1 MERRH
6 FDASWKRTVYCGSV
20 GSEEVNR
27 SIVLNGWLRR
37 RRDLG
42 GILFLELW
50 DHTGVLQVVINPENF
65 NEELQEEAKGLR
77 SEFVLAVK
85 GTLRVRPEGTENPSM
100 PTGSWELLGEDFL
113 VLSPSAPL
121 PFELH
126 EADRVDE
133 NLRLRHRY
141 LDLRR
146 DRMQRNLRIRHQVA
160 RYTRNFFSDRTF
172 LEVETPFLTRS
183 TPEGARD
190 YLVPSRVSPGH
201 FFALPQSPQ
210 IFKQIL
216 MISGCDRYFQITKC
230 FRDEDLRADRQPEFT
245 QVDVEMSFTEE
256 EEIFSLLEAY
266 VPGLFREVLGEEISV
281 PFPRMSWK
289 EAMNRYGS
297 DKPDLRI
304 PLEIVD
310 LREVFQNSS
319 MEAFA
324 ALLARGGAVRGLS
337 LPRGGSLSR
346 KQVSLLEER
355 AKELGAKGLGAFQ
368 IKEGS
373 LKGPLCKF
381 LNASEQERLC
391 SLGNIGEGDA
401 LFVVADDDWKK
412 ACTVLGQL
420 RLELARE
427 HDLLE
432 EGWRFLWV
440 VDFPLLDWDDE
451 ENRWVAVHHPFT
463 APKEEDMHLLS
474 ENPGEVRSRAYDLV
488 LNGNEVGGGSIRIHN
503 PAVQSRVFEA
513 LAFSREDAE
522 ERFGFLLKALGSG
535 TPPHG
540 GIALGFDRLVMLL
553 CGAKSIREV
562 MAFPKTQKAQCLMSG
577 APGVV
582 EPLQL
587 EELHVQ
593 TVSPRIS
600 EEDKA

>member
-20 GSEEVNR
+20 GSGEENR
-27 SIVLNGWLRR
+27 NIVLNGWLRR

-50 DHTGVLQVVINPENF
+50 DHTGTLQVVINPENF
-65 NEELQEEAKGLR
+65 SEELQEEARGLR

-85 GTLRVRPEGTENPSM
+85 GTLRVRPEGTENSSM
-100 PTGSWELLGEDFL
+100 PTGRWELLAEDFL

-146 DRMQRNLRIRHQVA
+146 DKMQRNLRVRHDVA
-160 RYTRNFFSDRTF
+160 RYTRDFFADRAF

-190 YLVPSRVSPGH
+190 YLVPSRVNPGH

-245 QVDVEMSFTEE
+245 QVDVELSFAVEE
-256 EEIFSLLEAY
+256 DIFLLLEEY
-266 VPGLFREVLGEEISV
+266 IRGLFARVLGEEITP
-281 PFPRMSWK
+281 PFLHMSWK
-289 EAMNRYGS
+289 EAMSRYGS

-304 PLEIVD
+304 PMEIVD
-310 LREVFQNSS
+310 LREVFENSS

-324 ALLARGGAVRGLS
+324 ALLARGGAVRGLA
-337 LPRGGSLSR
+337 LPRGGALSR

-368 IKEGS
+368 VKEGI

-381 LNASEQERLC
+381 LDSSASEKLQE
-391 SLGNIGEGDA
+391 LGNLRDGDA
-401 LFVVADDDWKK
+401 LFVVADEDWKK

-427 HDLLE
+427 HDLVE
-432 EGWRFLWV
+432 EAWRFLWV
-440 VDFPLLDWDDE
+440 VDFPLLDWDEE

-463 APKEEDMHLLS
+463 APKEEDMDLL
-474 ENPGEVRSRAYDLV
+474 EKAPGEVRSRAYDLV
-488 LNGNEVGGGSIRIHN
+488 LNGNEVGGGSIRIHD
-503 PAVQSRVFEA
+503 PRVQGKVFEA
-513 LAFSREDAE
+513 LAFTPEAAE

-577 APGVV
+577 APGTV
-582 EPLQL
+582 ESQQL
-587 EELHVQ
+587 EELFIK
-593 TVSPRIS
+593 TVSSDNP
-600 EEDKA
+600 EKA

>member
-1 MERRH
+1 
-6 FDASWKRTVYCGSV
+6 
-20 GSEEVNR
+20 
-27 SIVLNGWLRR
+27 
-37 RRDLG
+37 
-42 GILFLELW
+42 
-50 DHTGVLQVVINPENF
+50 
-65 NEELQEEAKGLR
+65 
-77 SEFVLAVK
+77 
-85 GTLRVRPEGTENPSM
+85 M
-100 PTGSWELLGEDFL
+100 PTGRWELSAKDFL
-113 VLSPSAPL
+113 VLSPSTPL

-146 DRMQRNLRIRHQVA
+146 DKMQRNLRVRHQVG
-160 RYTRNFFSDRTF
+160 RYTRSFFSDRGF

-190 YLVPSRVSPGH
+190 YLVPSRVNPGH

-216 MISGCDRYFQITKC
+216 MVSGCDRYFQITKC

-245 QVDVEMSFTEE
+245 QVDVELSFTEE
-256 EEIFSLLEAY
+256 REIYDLLEGY
-266 VPGLFREVLGEEISV
+266 IPGLFQEVLGESIATPFLRIS
-281 PFPRMSWK
+281 WQ
-289 EAMNRYGS
+289 EAMSRYGS

-304 PLEIVD
+304 PLEMVD
-310 LREVFQNSS
+310 LREVFESSS

-324 ALLARGGAVRGLS
+324 SLLARGGAVRGLP
-337 LPRGGSLSR
+337 LPKGGALSR
-346 KQVSLLEER
+346 KQLSLVEER
-355 AKELGAKGLGAFQ
+355 AKELGAKGLGVFQ
-368 IKEGS
+368 IKEGA

-381 LNASEQERLC
+381 LNHAEQEKLR
-391 SLGNIGEGDA
+391 SLGGIGDGDA
-401 LFVVADDDWKK
+401 LFLVADEDWKK

-420 RLELARE
+420 RLELGRE
-427 HDLLE
+427 HGLVE

-463 APKEEDMHLLS
+463 APKEEDLHLLS
-474 ENPGEVRSRAYDLV
+474 ENPGKVRSRAYDLV
-488 LNGNEVGGGSIRIHN
+488 LNGNEVGGGSIRIHD
-503 PAVQSRVFEA
+503 PRMQSRVFEA
-513 LAFSREDAE
+513 LAFSPEDAQ

-577 APGVV
+577 APGDV
-582 EPLQL
+582 EPRQL
-587 EELHVQ
+587 EELYIAV
-593 TVSPRIS
+593 VPPGNSG
-600 EEDKA
+600 EEKE

>member
-6 FDASWKRTVYCGSV
+6 FDATWKRRVYCGAVS
-20 GSEEVNR
+20 SREENQE
-27 SIVLNGWLRR
+27 IVLNGWLRR

-50 DHTGVLQVVINPENF
+50 DHTGILQVVINPEDF
-65 NEELQEEAKGLR
+65 SEELQEEARGLR

-85 GTLRVRPEGTENPSM
+85 GVLRVRPEGTENPAM
-100 PTGSWELLGEDFL
+100 PTGRWELLAKDFL

-146 DRMQRNLRIRHQVA
+146 DKMQRNLRLRHQVG
-160 RYTRNFFSDRTF
+160 RYTRNFFSDRGF

-190 YLVPSRVSPGH
+190 YLVPSRVNPGH

-245 QVDVEMSFTEE
+245 QVDVELSFTEE
-256 EEIFSLLEAY
+256 TEIFDLLEGY
-266 VPGLFREVLGEEISV
+266 IPGLFQEVLGETIAT
-281 PFPRMSWK
+281 PFLRISWK
-289 EAMNRYGS
+289 EAMSRYGS

-310 LREVFQNSS
+310 LREVFEGSS

-324 ALLARGGAVRGLS
+324 SLLARGGAVRGL
-337 LPRGGSLSR
+337 PFPQGGSLSR
-346 KQVSLLEER
+346 KQLSLVEER

-368 IKEGS
+368 IKEGT

-381 LNASEQERLC
+381 LNPGEQEKLC
-391 SLGNIGEGDA
+391 SLGGIGDGDA
-401 LFVVADDDWKK
+401 LFVVADEDWKK

-420 RLELARE
+420 RLELGRE
-427 HDLLE
+427 HGLVE

-463 APKEEDMHLLS
+463 APKEEDLHLLS

-488 LNGNEVGGGSIRIHN
+488 LNGNEVGGGSIRIHD
-503 PAVQSRVFEA
+503 PRMQSRVFEA
-513 LAFSREDAE
+513 LAFSPEDAQ

-577 APGVV
+577 APGDV
-582 EPLQL
+582 EPRQLQDL
-587 EELHVQ
+587 CIAVVPSGNSGEEQ
-593 TVSPRIS
+593 
-600 EEDKA
+600 

>member
-6 FDASWKRTVYCGSV
+6 FDATWKRTVYCGAVS
-20 GSEEVNR
+20 SREENQE
-27 SIVLNGWLRR
+27 IVLNGWLRR

-50 DHTGVLQVVINPENF
+50 DHTGILQVVINPEHF
-65 NEELQEEAKGLR
+65 NEELQEEARGLR

-85 GTLRVRPEGTENPSM
+85 GTLRVRPEGTENPGM
-100 PTGSWELLGEDFL
+100 PTGRWELSAKDFL
-113 VLSPSAPL
+113 VLSPSTPL

-146 DRMQRNLRIRHQVA
+146 DKMQRNLRIRHQVA
-160 RYTRNFFSDRTF
+160 RYTRSFFADRGF

-190 YLVPSRVSPGH
+190 YLVPSRVNPGH

-245 QVDVEMSFTEE
+245 QVDVELSFTEE
-256 EEIFSLLEAY
+256 REIYDLLEGY
-266 VPGLFREVLGEEISV
+266 IPGLFQEVLGESITTPFLRIS
-281 PFPRMSWK
+281 WQ
-289 EAMNRYGS
+289 EAMSRYGS

-310 LREVFQNSS
+310 LREVFESSS

-324 ALLARGGAVRGLS
+324 SLLARGGAVRGLP
-337 LPRGGSLSR
+337 LPKGGSLSR
-346 KQVSLLEER
+346 KQLSLVEER
-355 AKELGAKGLGAFQ
+355 AKELGAKGLGVFQ
-368 IKEGS
+368 IKEGA

-381 LNASEQERLC
+381 LSHAEQEKLC
-391 SLGNIGEGDA
+391 SLGGIADGDA
-401 LFVVADDDWKK
+401 LFVVADEDWKK
-412 ACTVLGQL
+412 ACAVLGQL
-420 RLELARE
+420 RLELGRE
-427 HDLLE
+427 HGLVE

-463 APKEEDMHLLS
+463 APKEEDLHLLA

-488 LNGNEVGGGSIRIHN
+488 LNGNEVGGGSIRIHD
-503 PAVQSRVFEA
+503 PRMQSRVFEA
-513 LAFSREDAE
+513 LAFSPEDAQ

-577 APGVV
+577 APGDV
-582 EPLQL
+582 EPRQL
-587 EELHVQ
+587 EELYIAVVPSQ
-593 TVSPRIS
+593 NGG
-600 EEDKA
+600 EEK